1 MADAVPDRTIQHVAM
16 LARLYVEALL
26 IDEDFADLLEDAF
39 LDGIIDGATEDLA
52 YLWLKVNHPSEQ

>member
-1 MADAVPDRTIQHVAM
+1 M
-16 LARLYVEALL
+16 LANLYAATVM

-52 YLWLKVNHPSEQ
+52 YLWLKVNHPPEQ

>member
-1 MADAVPDRTIQHVAM
+1 MF
-16 LARLYVEALL
+16 VELHEATVL

-39 LDGIIDGATEDLA
+39 LDGLIDGATEDLA

>member
-1 MADAVPDRTIQHVAM
+1 MF
-16 LARLYVEALL
+16 VELHEANVL

-39 LDGIIDGATEDLA
+39 LDGIIDGTTEDLA

>member
-1 MADAVPDRTIQHVAM
+1 MF
-16 LARLYVEALL
+16 VEHHEANVL

>member
-1 MADAVPDRTIQHVAM
+1 M
-16 LARLYVEALL
+16 YVELYAATVMT
-26 IDEDFADLLEDAF
+26 DEDFADLLEDAF

>member
-1 MADAVPDRTIQHVAM
+1 M
-16 LARLYVEALL
+16 YVELYAATVM

>member
-1 MADAVPDRTIQHVAM
+1 MFGEP
-16 LARLYVEALL
+16 YEATVT

-39 LDGIIDGATEDLA
+39 LDGIINGATEDLA

>member
-1 MADAVPDRTIQHVAM
+1 M
-16 LARLYVEALL
+16 YVELYAATVM
-26 IDEDFADLLEDAF
+26 IDEDFADLQEDAF